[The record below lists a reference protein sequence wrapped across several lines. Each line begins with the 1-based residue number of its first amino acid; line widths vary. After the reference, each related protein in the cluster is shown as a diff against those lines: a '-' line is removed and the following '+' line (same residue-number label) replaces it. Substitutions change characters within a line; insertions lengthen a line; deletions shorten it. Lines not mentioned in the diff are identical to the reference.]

1 MGTAL
6 QISLMKELQ
15 MSCPLLSYALLPLH
29 HQTPTEQRRQ
39 QERKKTK
46 QSFGRT
52 LKKFGRNTELPR
64 TALRGS
70 SGLGASASHLR
81 STVHTSSHQFPVLIS
96 HEVLL
101 CLPGGAGRAAAHAV
115 AAGAAGRPGGVPAGA
130 VGGAPVPAAAQPP
143 GAAVATGAPPAVA
156 AVTTGAPPAPPVA
169 GAVAARGVAG
179 IFPLVLVAE
188 SHLGAVEGGEPA
200 IARKTKPVRRCS

>member
-29 HQTPTEQRRQ
+29 HQSPTEQRRQ

-81 STVHTSSHQFPVLIS
+81 STVHASSHQFPVLIS

-143 GAAVATGAPPAVA
+143 GAAV
-156 AVTTGAPPAPPVA
+156 TTGAPPAPPVA